1 LEGVADI
8 AIPIAAGANQYI
20 DRILRA
26 VVEARCGIE
35 STTEIAPA
43 DVLLVEASP
52 MVRKKEGGSA
62 VPSLIPAVLI
72 SPLDRKPGLVLLIM

>member
-43 DVLLVEASP
+43 DVLLV
-52 MVRKKEGGSA
+52 
-62 VPSLIPAVLI
+62 
-72 SPLDRKPGLVLLIM
+72 